1 MFGGA
6 SASDRGSSTNIGGT
20 CAASASN
27 TSAALSD
34 APERSIGASTER
46 AASETDVNPRRVKR
60 DAISDMTHAHKE
72 SNHSMI
78 LHGGERKGRL
88 KHAFGL
94 CIGLPFPMS
103 DDRVLTQD
111 ALEDERLHDGTDG
124 PLGL

>member
-20 CAASASN
+20 CAASASK
-27 TSAALSD
+27 TSAALTD
-34 APERSIGASTER
+34 APERSIGASTEWD
-46 AASETDVNPRRVKR
+46 SETDVKRVKR
-60 DAISDMTHAHKE
+60 DAISDMIHAHKE

-88 KHAFGL
+88 KHAMVLFGL
-94 CIGLPFPMS
+94 PMS

-111 ALEDERLHDGTDG
+111 ALEGDEGLYNGTER
-124 PLGL
+124 PLGT

>member
-6 SASDRGSSTNIGGT
+6 SSGSSTNIGGT

-88 KHAFGL
+88 KHAMALFWL
-94 CIGLPFPMS
+94 PMS
-103 DDRVLTQD
+103 DDHMLAQD
-111 ALEDERLHDGTDG
+111 ALKDKGLYDG
-124 PLGL
+124 PQRPLGT

>member
-6 SASDRGSSTNIGGT
+6 SASDRGSSTIIGGT

-27 TSAALSD
+27 TSAALSETSD
-34 APERSIGASTER
+34 ATEGFIGASTEWD
-46 AASETDVNPRRVKR
+46 SDTDVKRAKR

-88 KHAFGL
+88 KHALALFG
-94 CIGLPFPMS
+94 FPMS
-103 DDRVLTQD
+103 DNRMLTQD
-111 ALEDERLHDGTDG
+111 ALKGDKGLYDGTDG